1 MPAQSV
7 KSTRTVIATHV
18 RPRGPGPR
26 AGSPGT
32 GSAGTIKAGPRDPPL
47 LPTSKPHGGGGG
59 GNGPSMTTTR
69 PPADPSPHDLALI
82 QAAQARTVFPALLA
96 EGDALTRQGHFA
108 AATSLYTRALEIC
121 PFDATALATR
131 SRCYILQGND
141 DLALADAHGALKS
154 DPHSS
159 KAQCALAD
167 ALFNRGDFEEALLM
181 YHRGNHARPDLDE
194 FTTGIARATQA
205 ICSAV
210 AGIDPAKLKAQ
221 RAVEMAQADDPKT
234 GLGLPPT
241 HQKTRPRLATAHH
254 PGAVGRNLS
263 SNALRRST
271 GPVMNTTTITR
282 RGSTPSHP
290 STTTPTSP
298 TPQPRE
304 ILERNLLEE
313 LYDDH
318 TFLLALA
325 SDASLMAAAGGDV
338 GTCVADGCRYMQARL
353 EYWRVR
359 NPTGRPASAT
369 VSALARLR
377 LAGKNNTKLISA
389 RDRTSTVTVST
400 PPDRNRPGA
409 ATPARRTRDAAAR
422 QMT

>member
-1 MPAQSV
+1 
-7 KSTRTVIATHV
+7 
-18 RPRGPGPR
+18 
-26 AGSPGT
+26 
-32 GSAGTIKAGPRDPPL
+32 
-47 LPTSKPHGGGGG
+47 
-59 GNGPSMTTTR
+59 
-69 PPADPSPHDLALI
+69 
-82 QAAQARTVFPALLA
+82 FPALLA
-96 EGDALTRQGHFA
+96 EGDALTRQGHFS

-121 PFDATALATR
+121 PFDATALAAR

-141 DLALADAHGALKS
+141 DLALADAHAALKS

-167 ALFNRGDFEEALLM
+167 ALFNRGDFEEALLI

-205 ICSAV
+205 ICSA
-210 AGIDPAKLKAQ
+210 KS
-221 RAVEMAQADDPKT
+221 
-234 GLGLPPT
+234 
-241 HQKTRPRLATAHH
+241 RPRLATAHH

-271 GPVMNTTTITR
+271 GPVMNTATITR

-359 NPTGRPASAT
+359 NP
-369 VSALARLR
+369 
-377 LAGKNNTKLISA
+377 
-389 RDRTSTVTVST
+389 
-400 PPDRNRPGA
+400 
-409 ATPARRTRDAAAR
+409 
-422 QMT
+422 